1 MFKWFEAI
9 KPAAV
14 PATVGSTMNG
24 KTLLVPVEIG
34 NNGTSLHPRTRS
46 RCVPSPPR
54 EMTDFTP
61 SFLNIFAASVVSVLL
76 PSG

>member
-1 MFKWFEAI
+1 MKSSPEATS
-9 KPAAV
+9 PAAV
-14 PATVGSTMNG
+14 PATVGSTING

-34 NNGTSLHPRTRS
+34 SNGASIQPKTRS

-54 EMTDFTP
+54 EITDLTP
-61 SFLNIFAASVVSVLL
+61 SFLNIFAASVVSFRL